1 MFAVVF
7 KRALNIQAIIS
18 QLSFSQTPTKSFDY
32 RQNNGSIFFF
42 EVTYYYIRKWLS
54 PYFFTLCEKYPY
66 SELFW
71 SAFSRMRTEY
81 REIRRSISLYSVRMW
96 QNVDQNN
103 SEYGHFLLSASVGFW
118 YIKNHKVS
126 DVFRGYENVTL
137 DEEELNYQVKTDNT
151 SISVFVKLSWKGKD
165 RKQWPILKNTFLPDM

>member
-32 RQNNGSIFFF
+32 RQNNGSIFFLKSLIIISGNDLAHIF
-42 EVTYYYIRKWLS
+42 SHCVKSI
-54 PYFFTLCEKYPY
+54 PY